1 MIVLFSTCSD
11 VNPSELQMVL
21 HRLDPAKTLEEVQLI
36 MSKAFSISLERVN
49 SLVEGEEQQEL
60 LSTPTSKVLKRLNKI
75 GISRSGPMI
84 S

>member
-1 MIVLFSTCSD
+1 M
-11 VNPSELQMVL
+11 NPSDLQMVL
-21 HRLDPAKTLEEVQLI
+21 HRLDPAKPLEEVQLI

-60 LSTPTSKVLKRLNKI
+60 LSTPTSKVLKKLNKI